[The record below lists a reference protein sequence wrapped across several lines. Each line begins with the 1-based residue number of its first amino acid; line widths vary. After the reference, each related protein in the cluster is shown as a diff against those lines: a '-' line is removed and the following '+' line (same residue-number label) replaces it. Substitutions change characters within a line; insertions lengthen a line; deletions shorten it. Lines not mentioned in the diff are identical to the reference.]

1 VHVTINSRDRVLQKA
16 SVEANEIYGV
26 FEGDV
31 GTPDAPRALYDLEA
45 DLYLRGNRLVGAV
58 TTRGDGPALPYWV
71 TLQRAKLRPGVA

>member
-1 VHVTINSRDRVLQKA
+1 MHVTINARDRVLQKA

-31 GTPDAPRALYDLEA
+31 GTSDAPRAPYDLEV
-45 DLYLRGNRLVGAV
+45 DLYLRGDKLVGAA

-71 TLQRAKLRPGVA
+71 TLQRAK